1 MPRTQEFRKDLAKTR
16 PAVRATIATANA
28 KETKV
33 SKLRMAAGVAVGTI
47 GLSLIGSLMPAV
59 ASADPWVPYSGP
71 LHPVRHYEANVTHPL
86 LTLTHPI
93 RAAMP

>member
-1 MPRTQEFRKDLAKTR
+1 MSRTQEFRKDLAKTLQ
-16 PAVRATIATANA
+16 AVRPTIATMSA
-28 KETKV
+28 KQTKV
-33 SKLRMAAGVAVGTI
+33 SKLRMAAGVGVATVGP
-47 GLSLIGSLMPAV
+47 SFMGSLMPSV